1 MKQYL
6 ITLDKQLILIT
17 MTKQEFLDIENPS
30 IIEDIAQKLLTRSN
44 KTSILTFKRAV
55 DAIDRLLY
63 KTSDK
68 QITLQQLWEALV
80 VAKKYATLNDKTNE
94 ND

>member
-1 MKQYL
+1 
-6 ITLDKQLILIT
+6 

-80 VAKKYATLNDKTNE
+80 VAKMYATLNDKTNE
-94 ND
+94 NYE

>member
-1 MKQYL
+1 
-6 ITLDKQLILIT
+6 

-80 VAKKYATLNDKTNE
+80 VAKMYATLNDKTNE
-94 ND
+94 NDE